1 MEVQILNVFLVILIH
16 IYQVS
21 NVFSA
26 IIHGYLYFNIKLIL
40 NKVQTVQ
47 QEHHQIALIVKVI
60 IIDHFHLIN
69 AFVIHIIMIVAMHF
83 VVNVIILGLLIYII
97 YKIV

>member
-1 MEVQILNVFLVILIH
+1 MEVQILNVFLAILIH
-16 IYQVS
+16 IYQVDI
-21 NVFSA
+21 VFNA

-60 IIDHFHLIN
+60 TIDNFHQIN
-69 AFVIHIIMIVAMHF
+69 AFVINIIMIIKYQYVA
-83 VVNVIILGLLIYII
+83 NAIILGL
-97 YKIV
+97 